1 MSNSHPLPD
10 RFGIAA
16 DQRVDEHHEATNH
29 DVLILIRDDL
39 ELAVRSH
46 ARVLITGGAN
56 AETAAIAKWIHDHG
70 ARRSGPFVSID
81 CAAPQ
86 MILQS
91 ADLGREPYSRHPGTV
106 FIENVGKMNTR
117 KQSALVRVLNNT
129 PDAPIIA
136 ATNGNLHNE
145 VLAGRFREDLF
156 YRLNVIHIVW
166 PNASP

>member
-1 MSNSHPLPD
+1 MNQP
-10 RFGIAA
+10 I
-16 DQRVDEHHEATNH
+16 T
-29 DVLILIRDDL
+29 DVLILVRDDL
-39 ELAVRSH
+39 ECAVRSH

-56 AETAAIAKWIHDHG
+56 ADTAAIAKWIHDHG

-81 CAAPQ
+81 GAAPQ

-91 ADLGREPYSRHPGTV
+91 GMPDLGREPYPRYPGTL

-117 KQSALVRVLNNT
+117 MQSALVSVLNHT

-145 VLAGRFREDLF
+145 VLAGRFREDLY
-156 YRLNVIHIVW
+156 YRLNIIHIVW
-166 PNASP
+166 PNASQ